1 MQKTSSS
8 NPSDILQRVAHAQ
21 IHRRELTTETLD
33 LDLDR
38 IMARLNLDAKDLEG
52 RKDGE
57 NAAPQSRDFFW
68 DSITLFVV
76 AAIVA
81 LSAIDAISEFIRG
94 SQVQCYYNQ
103 STVVDRSLE
112 NLADYVNEKCAASLP
127 LAEFLPSF
135 IAIHAIL
142 ILAPHYIWLN
152 MYGAD
157 LDLFFH
163 LVSRLSRTRE
173 PSTGDYPESNY
184 TISKQLDALST
195 GRHKSNFMYGLYT
208 LKLLAQIII
217 TEAGFVVVVVIFR
230 DFSETFTCPHDSDQV
245 QSKEWPLSNTAQCVF
260 TSLRLLHKI
269 WWIYIVLL
277 QLAAVCL
284 FGALVWLVNSHAN
297 ELALDKV
304 SKFSFQTCLPFYH
317 YTSPLAI
324 LTRFSRQCSSR
335 RRHGISQTLYAL
347 LSFILPPSFGRNNSF
362 FIKTDYDF
370 LLVKLFR
377 TDGGLAQV
385 LREVHL
391 LRLLK
396 GENSMELARVS
407 SHSTVIKNKKKSG
420 KCVIA
425 NSTTRAL

>member
-1 MQKTSSS
+1 
-8 NPSDILQRVAHAQ
+8 
-21 IHRRELTTETLD
+21 
-33 LDLDR
+33 
-38 IMARLNLDAKDLEG
+38 MAGGVGVDAKGLEG

-76 AAIVA
+76 GAIVA

-94 SQVQCYYNQ
+94 SEVQCYYNQ
-103 STVVDRSLE
+103 STVVDQSLE

-127 LAEFLPSF
+127 LAGFLPSF

-157 LDLFFH
+157 LDSFFH

-173 PSTGDYPESNY
+173 PSTGDYPETNY
-184 TISKQLDALST
+184 TISKQLDVFSI
-195 GRHKSNFMYGLYT
+195 GRHKSNFMYGLYA

-217 TEAGFVVVVVIFR
+217 TEAGFVVVILIVS
-230 DFSETFTCPHDSDQV
+230 DFDENFMCPRDSDQV

-260 TSLRLLHKI
+260 TSLCLLHKI

-317 YTSPLAI
+317 YTPSLAI
-324 LTRFSRQCSSR
+324 LTRFSRQCISR
-335 RRHGISQTLYAL
+335 RRHGIPRTLYAL

-391 LRLLK
+391 SRLLK
-396 GENSMELARVS
+396 GENNVELARVS
-407 SHSTVIKNKKKSG
+407 SHRAVQWDDGENG
-420 KCVIA
+420 KCVLA
-425 NSTTRAL
+425 NCAIVCMFSSSNRAL

>member
-1 MQKTSSS
+1 MCLLSLCELRMRKFSALGRFTAFTTST
-8 NPSDILQRVAHAQ
+8 A
-21 IHRRELTTETLD
+21 T
-33 LDLDR
+33 
-38 IMARLNLDAKDLEG
+38 MAGGVGVDAKGLEG

-68 DSITLFVV
+68 DSVTLFVV
-76 AAIVA
+76 GAIVA

-103 STVVDRSLE
+103 STVVDQSLE

-127 LAEFLPSF
+127 LAGFLPSF

-157 LDLFFH
+157 LDSFFH

-173 PSTGDYPESNY
+173 PNTGDYPETNY
-184 TISKQLDALST
+184 TISKQLDVFST
-195 GRHKSNFMYGLYT
+195 GRHKSNFMYRLYA

-217 TEAGFVVVVVIFR
+217 TEAGFVVVVLIVS
-230 DFSETFTCPHDSDQV
+230 DFDENFTCPRDSDQV
-245 QSKEWPLSNTAQCVF
+245 QSENWPLSTSIKCVF

-277 QLAAVCL
+277 QLAVLCL
-284 FGALVWLVNSHAN
+284 LGAFVWLLDSHAN
-297 ELALDKV
+297 ELALDKAAN
-304 SKFSFQTCLPFYH
+304 FSFQTCLPFYH
-317 YTSPLAI
+317 YIPPIHI
-324 LTRFSRQCSSR
+324 LTQYSR
-335 RRHGISQTLYAL
+335 RGNSISQTLYTL
-347 LSFILPPSFGRNNSF
+347 LSFITPPSFGRNNSF

-396 GENSMELARVS
+396 GENNVELARVS
-407 SHSTVIKNKKKSG
+407 SHRAVQWDEGESG
-420 KCVIA
+420 KCVLA
-425 NSTTRAL
+425 NCAIVCMFSSSNRAL